1 MSLPEGTRLGP
12 YEINAPVGAGGMGE
26 VYSATD
32 TRLKRRVAIKILP
45 TSVAAT
51 PDRLARF
58 EREAEVLASLNH
70 PHIAAIYGVEESQ
83 DIKALVM
90 ELIEGPTLADRI
102 ARGPI
107 PFDEALPI
115 ARQIVDAL
123 EAAHDQAIV
132 HRDLKPANIKVRD
145 DGTVKVLDFG
155 LAKAVER
162 SSGAPPDSGATVAPV
177 DPARSPTFASPG
189 VSQAGVILGTAP
201 YMSPEQARGKPVDK
215 RTDVWA
221 FGAVLYEMLAGKQ
234 AFEGDDVTEVISSV
248 MKSTPDWSAIPRD
261 VPSRVA
267 TLIQQCLDKD
277 RKTRIGDI
285 SVARFLLSDV
295 STLTAA
301 PPGGPRRASPFVIA
315 AVVVA
320 LMLGVIGGWLLPR
333 QQPDAASPITQLQ
346 MGVAPANHLV
356 TSNSNR
362 PARTAFAIAP
372 DGRSIVF
379 AGRVGPASQLYMRAL
394 DAAVATAIDGTDGA
408 IAPFFSPDGRWI
420 GFIAEEP
427 SRLRVKKVAIAGG
440 PALSLCDL
448 PDQQFWGASWADD
461 GTIFYGAR
469 GGLFKVPSGGGSPER
484 VTTVDLAKAERHL
497 LPYPLPG
504 SRALIFTDPPNVV
517 HLSLDSGERR
527 TIIEDAADARY
538 VATGHLVFMKT
549 GTLMAVPFNLQSGQI
564 SGSPVALIEDV
575 MQGVNAGNSNDET
588 LAGQF
593 VISPA
598 GTLVYAAGGVMP
610 SRLGQPVWIDRTG
623 AMQPTGIDAARM
635 LTPRLSPDGQKLAVE
650 MRRDVSRNSDIWV
663 YDLAR
668 GSPTRITFEGGGRPV
683 WSPDGARLVYATRG
697 MYVINADGSGKP
709 EALAPFDAVHYPMSW
724 SPGANA
730 LMFMRRP
737 TLESFGIWVLPMT
750 RTNQHQPELFLE
762 SKIRMTHA
770 DFSPDGRW
778 VAYLSEESG
787 NAEVYVQAYPG
798 GGSKARISTA
808 YGTEPIW
815 APNGRELFYRS
826 YTEKSEQL
834 YLSVAIR
841 SLSPFRVDPPRV
853 MFRASPGEYDST
865 TPLRSWD
872 VSPDGKRFLLMRVQA
887 ADRPVTTVNVVL
899 NWFDELKQRV
909 Q

>member
-1 MSLPEGTRLGP
+1 
-12 YEINAPVGAGGMGE
+12 MGE

-70 PHIAAIYGVEESQ
+70 PHIAAIYGVEESR

-90 ELIEGPTLADRI
+90 ELVDGPTLADRI
-102 ARGPI
+102 AQGPI
-107 PFDEALPI
+107 PFDESLPI
-115 ARQIVDAL
+115 ARQIIDAL
-123 EAAHDQAIV
+123 EAAHDQGIV

-162 SSGAPPDSGATVAPV
+162 STGASPESGAIGATV
-177 DPARSPTFASPG
+177 DPALSPTFASPA
-189 VSQAGVILGTAP
+189 VSQAGVILGTAA

-221 FGAVLYEMLAGKQ
+221 FGAVLYEMLTGKR

-261 VPSRVA
+261 VPSRVVM
-267 TLIQQCLDKD
+267 LITQCLDKD

-285 SVARFLLSDV
+285 SVARFLLSD
-295 STLTAA
+295 SSIHEIA
-301 PPGGPRRASPFVIA
+301 PPSQPHRVSPFVLA
-315 AVVVA
+315 AVVGA
-320 LMLGVIGGWLLPR
+320 LVLGAIAGWLLPR
-333 QQPDAASPITQLQ
+333 RQSTAPSPITQLQ
-346 MGVAPANHLV
+346 MSVAPANHLV

-362 PARTAFAIAP
+362 PARTAFAISP

-379 AGRVGPASQLYMRAL
+379 AGRIGPASKLYVRPL

-408 IAPFFSPDGRWI
+408 IAPFFSPDGNWI

-427 SRLRVKKVAIAGG
+427 SRLRVKKVAVGGG
-440 PALSLCDL
+440 PAVALCDV
-448 PDQQFWGASWADD
+448 PDQFWGATWADD
-461 GTIFYGAR
+461 GTIFFGAR
-469 GGLFKVPSGGGSPER
+469 GGLFKVASDGGAPLP
-484 VTTVDLAKAERHL
+484 VTKADLVKGDRHL
-497 LPYPLPG
+497 LPHALPG
-504 SRALIFTDPPNVV
+504 SKALIFTAPPDVV
-517 HLSLDSGERR
+517 QLSLDSGEQR
-527 TIIEDAADARY
+527 TLIEDAADARY
-538 VATGHLVFMKT
+538 VPTGHLVFMKT
-549 GTLMAVPFNLQSGQI
+549 GTLMAVPFNAQSGQI
-564 SGSPVALIEDV
+564 SGSPMALIEDV
-575 MQGVNAGNSNDET
+575 MHGVNALNSGDET

-593 VISPA
+593 DISPA

-610 SRLGQPVWIDRTG
+610 SRLGQPVWVDRNG
-623 AMQPTGIDAARM
+623 ATQPTGIAAGRM
-635 LTPRLSPDGQKLAVE
+635 VTPRLSPDGQQLAVE
-650 MRRDVSRNSDIWV
+650 MRRDGSRDADIWV

-668 GSPTRITFEGGGRPV
+668 GSPTRLTFEGGGRPV
-683 WSPDGARLVYATRG
+683 WSPDGRRLVYAMRG

-709 EALAPFDAVHYPMSW
+709 ASLAPFDAVHYPVSW
-724 SPGANA
+724 SPGGNA

-737 TLESFGIWVLPMT
+737 TLDSFGIWVLPMT
-750 RTNQHQPELFLE
+750 RLDQHQPELFLE
-762 SKIRMTHA
+762 SKIRMVHA

-778 VAYLSEESG
+778 VAYASEESG
-787 NAEVYVQAYPG
+787 NPEVYVQAYPG
-798 GGSKARISTA
+798 GGSKTRISTA
-808 YGTEPIW
+808 FGNEPIW
-815 APNGRELFYRS
+815 AANGRELFYRS

-834 YLSVAIR
+834 YMSVTIR
-841 SLSPFRVDPPRV
+841 SQSPFRVDPPRV
-853 MFRASPGEYDST
+853 MFRASPGEYDAT

-887 ADRPVTTVNVVL
+887 ADRLVTTVNVVL
-899 NWFDELKQRV
+899 NWIDELKRRV
-909 Q
+909 R